1 MSNAKPGLSRGAKVA
16 LGLVALGAVC
26 LPCIGAGAIVAMPAL
41 TQYLVRTKAAEARM
55 QLAVLQR
62 SVDAFGGLPASLPPT
77 PDLAGL
83 GPEARPWPSTA
94 APGWSALGFTPTE
107 PVRYSYAVTS
117 DPLLSTVRIEAFG
130 DLNGN
135 GIRSSYARIGHYVA
149 GEGITWDE
157 LIVLDELE

>member
-1 MSNAKPGLSRGAKVA
+1 MTDKPGLSRTAKIA

-26 LPCIGAGAIVAMPAL
+26 LPCIGASAL
-41 TQYLVRTKAAEARM
+41 M
-55 QLAVLQR
+55 
-62 SVDAFGGLPASLPPT
+62 GLPAYTRYILGAKAVEARAHLALLQQEVDALDRLPVSLPPT

-83 GPEARPWPSTA
+83 GPDPRPWPSDA
-94 APGWSALGFTPTE
+94 AAEWSTLGFSPID

-135 GIRSSYARIGHYVA
+135 GVRSSYARIGHYVPGA
-149 GEGITWDE
+149 GITWDE